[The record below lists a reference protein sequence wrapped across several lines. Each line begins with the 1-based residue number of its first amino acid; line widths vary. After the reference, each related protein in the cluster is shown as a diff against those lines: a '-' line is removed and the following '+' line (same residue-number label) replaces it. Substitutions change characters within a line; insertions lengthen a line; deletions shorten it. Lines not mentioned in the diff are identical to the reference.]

1 MLHGKI
7 LRMFDFYE
15 AETKNGK
22 KLEFRKLHELESGA
36 VTRVAELLAQEW
48 EERTA
53 AGQVTFRHGDEIVWL
68 FREKHFDPSEFTM
81 TCQVLC
87 VKSVCLC

>member
-1 MLHGKI
+1 MCNTQVHQPFDFLRINSLPLILHGKT

-53 AGQVTFRHGDEIVWL
+53 AGQVTFRHGDEIV
-68 FREKHFDPSEFTM
+68 
-81 TCQVLC
+81 
-87 VKSVCLC
+87 